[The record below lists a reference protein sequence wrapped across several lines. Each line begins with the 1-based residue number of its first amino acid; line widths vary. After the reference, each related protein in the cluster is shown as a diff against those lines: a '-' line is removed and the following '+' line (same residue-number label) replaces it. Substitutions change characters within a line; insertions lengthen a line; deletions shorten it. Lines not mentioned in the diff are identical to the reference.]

1 MQGRR
6 SAATAIAAALAA
18 AIVAGCGL
26 GPGAGT
32 SNVSLTVTSDFGA
45 EPVGSITAHQVPG
58 SETVMR
64 MLQRAFHV
72 GTRYGGGFVE
82 SVDGRSGSSNRR
94 DWFYYVNGVQGS
106 VGAAQTAVHK
116 GDRIWWDLHDWSA
129 TDTIPAVVGSFP
141 EPFLHG
147 TGGRRLPTVLECAP
161 DVTAACNR
169 VSAEL
174 HSVGVPVA
182 SQAPGTGS
190 GTDSLAVLV
199 GTWGDVRASVAAA
212 VIDQGPSAS
221 GVYAKFGAGGGTL
234 QLLDPHGRVVRTL
247 GPGAGLIAATSANSA
262 PPTWIVTGTNQA
274 GVIAAARRLNA
285 VSLDHHFAIAVS
297 RTAELPVPLDGG
309 S

>member
-1 MQGRR
+1 V
-6 SAATAIAAALAA
+6 TIIAAALVA
-18 AIVAGCGL
+18 AIVTGCGL

-32 SNVSLTVTSDFGA
+32 SNVNLTITRNFGLNALGSVTKR
-45 EPVGSITAHQVPG
+45 QVPG

-64 MLQRAFHV
+64 MLERSFNV

-82 SVDGRSGSSNRR
+82 SIDGHSGSSNRH
-94 DWFYYVNGVQGS
+94 DWFYYVNGVQAS
-106 VGAAQTAVHK
+106 LGAAQTAVHE

-129 TDTIPAVVGSFP
+129 TDQIPAVVGSFP
-141 EPFLHG
+141 EPFVHG
-147 TGGRRLPTVLECAP
+147 TAGRRLPTVIQCAG

-169 VSAEL
+169 VSDEL

-212 VIDQGPSAS
+212 LIQQGPAS
-221 GVYAKFGAGGGTL
+221 SGIYAKFGAGGTSL
-234 QLLDPHGRVVRTL
+234 ELLDPHGNVVRTL
-247 GPGAGLIAATSANSA
+247 GTGAGLVAATAQSGAE
-262 PPTWIVTGTNQA
+262 PTWIITGTDPA
-274 GVIAAARRLNA
+274 GVSAAARLLTPAELR
-285 VSLDHHFAIAVS
+285 DHFAVA
-297 RTAELPVPLDGG
+297 AYGGGELPVPQDGA